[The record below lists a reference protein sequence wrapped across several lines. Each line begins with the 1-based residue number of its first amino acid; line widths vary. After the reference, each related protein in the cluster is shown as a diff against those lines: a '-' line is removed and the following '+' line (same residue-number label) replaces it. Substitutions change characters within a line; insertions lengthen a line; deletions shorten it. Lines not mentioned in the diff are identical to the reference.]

1 MAPQFKVK
9 PPTGSR
15 NGVQYVAANGNMM
28 PNRGVKV
35 TTEERHRCVLMMQ
48 VTDIQKPL
56 MSVARICDAGHK
68 VTFTKAGGI
77 IEHEATSQRPKFQ
90 RVDNVYRLK
99 VGVAQEK
106 SVFRR
111 QGM

>member
-9 PPTGSR
+9 PSTGSR

-28 PNRGVKV
+28 PNRGEKDVKA
-35 TTEERHRCVLMMQ
+35 TTEEGHRCVLKMQ
-48 VTDIQKPL
+48 VTHVQKPL

-68 VTFTKAGGI
+68 VTFTKATG
-77 IEHEATSQRPKFQ
+77 QRTKFQ

-99 VGVAQEK
+99 VGVAEEK

-111 QGM
+111 QEM

>member
-1 MAPQFKVK
+1 
-9 PPTGSR
+9 
-15 NGVQYVAANGNMM
+15 M
-28 PNRGVKV
+28 PNRGEKDVKV
-35 TTEERHRCVLMMQ
+35 TTEEGHRCVLKMQ
-48 VTDIQKPL
+48 VTDVQKPL

-68 VTFTKAGGI
+68 GSFTKAGGI
-77 IEHEATSQRPKFQ
+77 IEHEATGQRTKFQ

-99 VGVAQEK
+99 VGVAEEK